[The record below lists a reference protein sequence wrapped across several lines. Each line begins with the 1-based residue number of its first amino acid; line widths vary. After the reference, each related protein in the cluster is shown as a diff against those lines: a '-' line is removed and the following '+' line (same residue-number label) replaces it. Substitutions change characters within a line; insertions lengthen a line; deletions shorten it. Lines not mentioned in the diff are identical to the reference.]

1 MRRTAAALLLLLPGF
16 AACGSD
22 DDTEAGSFCDRAD
35 LVEDRFADIEEGFE
49 ASEVPDPEI
58 FEQAAVTLED
68 LADGAPGE
76 IEDDLRTI
84 ADGARRIGE
93 VFAEFDFSD
102 EAALADPANAEAL
115 AEIGKEMSQLG
126 ADVESATSAVEEYI
140 ESECGVSV
148 AED

>member
-1 MRRTAAALLLLLPGF
+1 MRRSAAALLLLLPWF

-22 DDTEAGSFCDRAD
+22 DNEEAGSFCDRAD
-35 LVEDRFADIEEGFE
+35 LVEERFADIEEGFE

-58 FEQAAVTLED
+58 FERAADTLED
-68 LADGAPGE
+68 LADGAPAE
-76 IEDDLRTI
+76 IEDDLQTI

-93 VFAEFDFSD
+93 VFSEFDFSD

-115 AEIGKEMSQLG
+115 AEIGKEMSQVG
-126 ADVESATSAVEEYI
+126 ADVEAATSAVEAYL